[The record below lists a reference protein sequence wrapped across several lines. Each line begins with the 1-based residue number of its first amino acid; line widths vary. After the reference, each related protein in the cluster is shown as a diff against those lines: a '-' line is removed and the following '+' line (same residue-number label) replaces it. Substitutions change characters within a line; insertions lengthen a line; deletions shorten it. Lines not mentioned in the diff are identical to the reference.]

1 VAKTNQEIMEI
12 LEAFDLTRSYRA
24 AAQLAG
30 TDHKTVA
37 HYVERRDAGYD
48 PYRRVRR
55 PRLVDLFAEKI
66 EEWVDHSHAKVRADI
81 AYERLLAMGF
91 GGDERTVRRAVAEAK
106 AAYCAGHRRTYR
118 PWIPEPGMWLQYDW
132 GFGPVIALRQTY
144 LFCAWLAWCRYR
156 VIIPTWDRTLGTV
169 LTCIDNTLR
178 RLGGAPTYLLTDN
191 EKTLTSDRVAGVPV
205 RHPELVAAGRHYGL
219 KVETCVPYDPETKG
233 GSEATVRVAKA
244 DLVPTEANLLLAYGS
259 FKGLVVACEEQ
270 MAILN
275 GRPHRATR
283 RPPLEMLAEERQ
295 HLHTLPPEPYAAA
308 LGETRSV
315 REDQTVRLGDVPY
328 STPPGHVGEEV
339 WVRVE
344 GEEVVVVGRDANGF
358 LVEIIRHELS
368 TPGRP
373 RILEEHYPDHPNGRG
388 IKQPKLRPR
397 TVAEKAFVDIG
408 PGAERWLRT
417 AAASGVSR
425 IRAKMSRAVELAAL
439 CGRERVEQALILA
452 AEAERFGEN
461 DLASILEHVDRPRLS
476 LVQADERFSAQPG
489 TGAWQEFGK

>member
-1 VAKTNQEIMEI
+1 VAKSNQEIMEI

-24 AAQLAG
+24 AAQLTG

-55 PRLVDLFAEKI
+55 VRLVDTYAEKI
-66 EEWVDHSHAKVRADI
+66 EELVDHSHAKVRADVV
-81 AYERLLAMGF
+81 YDRLLAMGF
-91 GGDERTVRRAVAEAK
+91 AGDERTVRRAVAEAK
-106 AAYCAGHRRTYR
+106 AAYRAGHRRTYR

-132 GFGPVIALRQTY
+132 GFGPVIELRQTY
-144 LFCAWLAWCRYR
+144 LFCAWLAWSRYR

-169 LTCIDNTLR
+169 LTCIDNTLS

-191 EKTLTSDRVAGVPV
+191 ERTLTSDRVAGVPV

-244 DLVPTEANLLLAYGS
+244 DLVPTEANLLTAYAT
-259 FKGLVVACEEQ
+259 FREAVVAGEEL
-270 MAILN
+270 MATLN
-275 GRPHRATR
+275 ERPHRATR
-283 RPPLEMLAEERQ
+283 RPPAEMLAEERQ
-295 HLHTLPPEPYAAA
+295 HLHTLPAEPYAAA
-308 LGETRSV
+308 LGETRTV
-315 REDQTVRLGDVPY
+315 REDQTIRLGDVPY
-328 STPPGHVGEEV
+328 STPPGHIGQEV

-344 GEEVVVVGRDANGF
+344 GEEVVVVGRDAGGC
-358 LVEIIRHELS
+358 LAEIIRHELS

-373 RILEEHYPDHPNGRG
+373 RILDEHYPDHPNGRG

-397 TVAEKAFVDIG
+397 TLAEQSFVDIG

-417 AAASGVSR
+417 AAAGGVSR
-425 IRAKMSRAVELAAL
+425 IRSKMSRAVELAAL
-439 CGRERVEQALILA
+439 CGRERVDQALALA
-452 AEAERFGEN
+452 AESERFGEN
-461 DLASILEHVDRPRLS
+461 DLASVLEHINRPQLTLLR
-476 LVQADERFSAQPG
+476 ADERFSAQPG
-489 TGAWQEFGK
+489 TGAWKEFGK